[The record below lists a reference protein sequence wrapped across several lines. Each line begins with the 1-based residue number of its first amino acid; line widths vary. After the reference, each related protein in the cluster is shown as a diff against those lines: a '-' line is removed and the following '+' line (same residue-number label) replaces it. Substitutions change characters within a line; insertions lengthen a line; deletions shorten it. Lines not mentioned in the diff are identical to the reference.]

1 MGARH
6 GQQVIEKLKDQPI
19 ELWHRGRRV
28 TDVTREPGIAG
39 GVRSLAELY
48 DLQWRAPDVMLF
60 DSPASGD
67 KVGRSFM
74 IPRTQAEL
82 ASLGEMMMRWARHT
96 FGMMGRS
103 PDYINRAI
111 SAYAGGA
118 DFLAQQD
125 RRFGD
130 NARRYHALARE
141 NDWCL
146 THTLIN
152 PQANRA
158 VGPARQAD
166 WPSRARSTRDPRTS

>member
-1 MGARH
+1 MPARH
-6 GQQVIEKLKDQPI
+6 GKDVIEKLKTQPI
-19 ELWHRGRRV
+19 EIWHRGRRV
-28 TDVTREPGIAG
+28 ADVTSEPGLAG

-48 DLQWRAPDVMLF
+48 DLQWQYPDEMLF
-60 DSPASGD
+60 NSPDTGN

-74 IPRTQAEL
+74 IPRTQEEL
-82 ASLGEMMMRWARHT
+82 ASIGTMMLRWSRYT

-103 PDYINRAI
+103 PDYINRAL

-118 DFLAQQD
+118 DFLAKQD
-125 RRFGD
+125 PRFGD
-130 NARRYHALARE
+130 NARRYHAMARE
-141 NDWCL
+141 NDLCL

-166 WPSRARSTRDPRTS
+166 PF